1 MLVYLIKDI
10 SIEVTQKFDTVS
22 PYHAL
27 LKEFFSDRF
36 YGEDLTTLYISAL
49 CWSPKFEHFFKLR
62 RPNYKSEGKVY
73 LHQGVQVERE
83 AMSLTYD
90 LKLDYETYLN
100 APDVK
105 PVLAQDILKSLDT
118 ISSVKKIKDFDL
130 NKFKSDFEFFFPTER
145 LVLN

>member
-1 MLVYLIKDI
+1 MLVYLTKDI
-10 SIEVTQKFDTVS
+10 SIEVEKKFDAVS

-36 YGEDLTTLYISAL
+36 YGEDLITLYISVL

-62 RPNYKSEGKVY
+62 KPNYKSEGKVY
-73 LHQGVQVERE
+73 IHQGVQVERE

-90 LKLDYETYLN
+90 LKLNYDTYLN
-100 APDVK
+100 APDIK

-118 ISSVKKIKDFDL
+118 ISTIKKIKDF
-130 NKFKSDFEFFFPTER
+130 NISEFKSDFKVFFQQNGW
-145 LVLN
+145 L